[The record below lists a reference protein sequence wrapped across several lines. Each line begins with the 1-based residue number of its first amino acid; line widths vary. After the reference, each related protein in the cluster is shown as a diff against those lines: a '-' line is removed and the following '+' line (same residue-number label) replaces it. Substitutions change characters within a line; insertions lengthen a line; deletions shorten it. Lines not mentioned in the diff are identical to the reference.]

1 MFKAKFLVAGALLVA
16 TMGALAQGQVT
27 AAMGS
32 RTVLKAYPDAEGK
45 TEPATLNVKD
55 IAFPLQVFEVSD
67 AGFVRVKINGADVW
81 LDRKHVRMP
90 PATLEVSCATVDL
103 LIRHGLLQ
111 SPDAV
116 QLEPVEGLRH
126 LSPSKVYE

>member
-16 TMGALAQGQVT
+16 TMRALAQGQVT

-45 TEPATLNVKD
+45 TESATLNVKD

-90 PATLEVSCATVDL
+90 PDTLEVSCATVDIANAKL
-103 LIRHGLLQ
+103 VSGGIRG
-111 SPDAV
+111 ANA
-116 QLEPVEGLRH
+116 GC
-126 LSPSKVYE
+126 K